1 MTSISL
7 ATLARRAADLGNP
20 LPCSDDTQ
28 LWFSEHPA
36 DLELAK
42 AMCETCPLR
51 RPCLAGAIDRAE
63 PFGVWGGEIFE
74 KGRIIA
80 YKRPRALVDE
90 YVLMIHPLILGQ
102 GRRLL
107 PEGTPA
113 ELRLAESV
121 TTTTGVI
128 IGRYQAR

>member
-42 AMCETCPLR
+42 AICEACPLR
-51 RPCLAGAIDRAE
+51 RPCLAGAIERAE

-80 YKRPRALVDE
+80 YKRPRG
-90 YVLMIHPLILGQ
+90 HP
-102 GRRLL
+102 GRR
-107 PEGTPA
+107 
-113 ELRLAESV
+113 
-121 TTTTGVI
+121 
-128 IGRYQAR
+128 ARAT